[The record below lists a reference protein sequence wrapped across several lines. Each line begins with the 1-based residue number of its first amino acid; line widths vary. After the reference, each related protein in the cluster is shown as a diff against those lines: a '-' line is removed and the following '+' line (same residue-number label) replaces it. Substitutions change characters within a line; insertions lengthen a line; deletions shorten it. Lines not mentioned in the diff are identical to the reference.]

1 MVPQNEML
9 KKFTPENSMACLGL
23 NNKASSICYI
33 LIWSKVVKQ
42 SSDLQIQVMSTV
54 AVSIPGP
61 WGLLSWTCLLFS
73 CFNAPDKVIE
83 LPPHHVLAFSRSV
96 LITHSLKS
104 GAEAENTKMCSTVVP
119 EDQDWTSLR
128 AIP

>member
-1 MVPQNEML
+1 
-9 KKFTPENSMACLGL
+9 MAGLGL

-42 SSDLQIQVMSTV
+42 SFDLQIQVIRV

-73 CFNAPDKVIE
+73 WFNSPDKVIE
-83 LPPHHVLAFSRSV
+83 LPPHHVLAFSRSM

-104 GAEAENTKMCSTVVP
+104 GAEAENIKMCSTVAP